1 MALIICIFILGMM
14 AFVIWVY
21 QAIILPSI
29 RQELRFKLFRQRDE
43 LRELVIAGKLKEDS
57 AVFRGL
63 HQRLNVSISAIPV
76 FDFAFVS
83 TLETSDPKLRE
94 RSQRFQDLMGQS
106 IPEAQQIFHDALV
119 VMTRALIFNS
129 LFWFTWLLIA
139 AIPLAISQGIWKLC
153 SLAAERAKGYV
164 LPAFELRPKDLDESF
179 FPTSLKGRGL
189 TAVRS

>member
-1 MALIICIFILGMM
+1 MTLIICIYFLGIM
-14 AFVIWVY
+14 ALVIWIY

-43 LRELVIAGKLKEDS
+43 LRELVIAGKLKEDG

-63 HQRLNVSISAIPV
+63 HRRLNVSISAIPI

-83 TLETSDPKLRE
+83 TLETNDPKLRE
-94 RSQRFQDLMGQS
+94 RSQRFQDLIGQS
-106 IPEAQQIFHDALV
+106 IPEAQEIFHDALV

-129 LFWFTWLLIA
+129 LFWFAWLLVA
-139 AIPLAISQGIWKLC
+139 AMPLAISQGIWKLC
-153 SLAAERAKGYV
+153 SLAVDKAKGHV
-164 LPAFELRPKDLDESF
+164 LPAFELRPRELDESF
-179 FPTSLKGRGL
+179 FPAGLKGNRL